1 MSDKIAD
8 ELTEVI
14 NRRIKLARLDAQVDL
29 ITEMG
34 KRPGDIDEWEWARL
48 KLAELKKQIDEL

>member
-1 MSDKIAD
+1 MNDKIAD

-14 NRRIKLARLDAQVDL
+14 NRRIKLARLDAQIEL
-29 ITEMG
+29 LTEMG
-34 KRPGDIDEWEWARL
+34 RRPSDIGEWEWARL